1 MGKQIAKPPT
11 FEFVKFIAILRS
23 PLGFGQKASAS
34 ISPSPVIRIFRA
46 NSG

>member
-1 MGKQIAKPPT
+1 
-11 FEFVKFIAILRS
+11 LRS

-46 NSG
+46 NSGWSE

>member
-23 PLGFGQKASAS
+23 PLGFRGECVSLVYYTFS
-34 ISPSPVIRIFRA
+34 RYPDF
-46 NSG
+46 